1 MDFEVL
7 THQNRS
13 HSIFQTLNVLK
24 TVQNKKLQFCTLF
37 HMTEQEHIESRKRV
51 KILLKMFIHVTC
63 STNFIDPPRF
73 NNDVKFV

>member
-13 HSIFQTLNVLK
+13 HSIFQTLDVLK
-24 TVQNKKLQFCTLF
+24 PVQNKKLQFCTLF

-51 KILLKMFIHVTC
+51 MVFLEIFIHVTC

-73 NNDVKFV
+73 SSDIKFV